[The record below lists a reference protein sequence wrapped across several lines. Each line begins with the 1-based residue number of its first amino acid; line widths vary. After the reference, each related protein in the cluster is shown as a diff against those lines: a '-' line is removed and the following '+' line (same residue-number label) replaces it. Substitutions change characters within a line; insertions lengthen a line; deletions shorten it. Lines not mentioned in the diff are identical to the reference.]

1 MENALLVGLSRQA
14 ALERQFDVVA
24 NNIANLNTTGFK
36 SSSSVFQEFLTS
48 GAHEDNF
55 AAADARVRFVL
66 DRASFRNFGQGPIQQ
81 TGNPLDIA
89 LDGDAFIA
97 VQTVGGE
104 RYTRNGA
111 LQINAAGELVTADG
125 ATVAGDNGPIVFQAN
140 DRNISISADGRVSA
154 LEGATGSVETL
165 RGKLKLVSFA
175 DPQRLQGEGANLFTA
190 PAGVTPQPAA
200 NVRVIQGAIEGSNVN
215 GVVEMS
221 RMIEINRTYTMIA
234 SLLQSQGDQRR
245 TSIDKLAE
253 VPS

>member
-66 DRASFRNFGQGPIQQ
+66 DRASFHNFGQGPIQQ

-97 VQTVGGE
+97 VQTAGGE

-111 LQINAAGELVTADG
+111 LQINASGELVTADG
-125 ATVAGDNGPIVFQAN
+125 ATVAGDNGPIVFQTN
-140 DRNISISADGRVSA
+140 DRNISISADGRISVV
-154 LEGATGSVETL
+154 EGATGSVETL
-165 RGKLKLVSFA
+165 RGKLKLVNFA
-175 DPQRLQGEGANLFTA
+175 DPQRLQAEGANLFVA
-190 PAGVTPQPAA
+190 PAGVTPQAA
-200 NVRVIQGAIEGSNVN
+200 DKVRVIQGAIEGSNVN

-221 RMIEINRTYTMIA
+221 RMIEINRTYSLIA
-234 SLLQSQGDQRR
+234 SLLQSQSDQRR